1 MVPII
6 QIPEPRQLLQ
16 SIDSFMSAFNHQ
28 SPIPR
33 ISARKILLPHC
44 TSTAPTRPLSEH
56 DTNVLSDITHSISD
70 VATLARDP
78 RGKTKLQEWL
88 GEDIVREIEDFWLN
102 EWYCE

>member
-16 SIDSFMSAFNHQ
+16 CIGSYMSAFNNHF
-28 SPIPR
+28 PVPR
-33 ISARKILLPHC
+33 ISARSILLPHC
-44 TSTAPTRPLSEH
+44 TSTAPARPLSEH
-56 DTNVLSDITHSISD
+56 DTNVLSDITHSISE

-88 GEDIVREIEDFWLN
+88 GEDVGRAIEEFWLD